1 MTTHDM
7 SNENEAASA
16 SGAEQL
22 TTPPDSAP
30 VNEPAAESQRNR
42 LIPILQVSAALVVS
56 IAVVV
61 ILIRYASFV
70 EGLGEWGYA
79 GVFLLQLINSATV
92 VLLPVP
98 GHAVIF
104 AVSGTLNPLLIG
116 LVGAIGAALGEMT
129 AYMAGRGGSS
139 MVDGSK
145 WYKRLETMGTR
156 WRGLAIFAF
165 AATPLP
171 FDIAGIWA
179 GAIRYPIARFLVI
192 VFAGKLILV
201 TAIAIAG
208 YYGVDFLEGLPVIGD
223 VLF

>member
-1 MTTHDM
+1 MA
-7 SNENEAASA
+7 NAAQA
-16 SGAEQL
+16 GDPGGGER
-22 TTPPDSAP
+22 
-30 VNEPAAESQRNR
+30 RNR
-42 LIPILQVSAALVVS
+42 VVPILQVGAALVIS
-56 IAVVV
+56 LIV
-61 ILIRYASFV
+61 IVLLIRYASFV

-116 LVGAIGAALGEMT
+116 LFGAVGAALGEIT

-139 MVDGSK
+139 MIEGSR
-145 WYKRLETMGTR
+145 WHARLEGVGER

-179 GAIRYPIARFLVI
+179 GAIRYPLARFLLI
-192 VFAGKLILV
+192 VFGGKLILV
-201 TAIAIAG
+201 TAIALAG
-208 YYGVDFLEGLPVIGD
+208 YYSIDFLQNLPFVGD